1 MFTEVTETTVFM
13 LQGECYA
20 YSSDLSASVTRSKM
34 SLSSLLVENQKRD
47 KNAVISTTV
56 FFLLTTVS
64 FQKTYKVI
72 KDNMENLI
80 ILKG

>member
-1 MFTEVTETTVFM
+1 
-13 LQGECYA
+13 
-20 YSSDLSASVTRSKM
+20 M